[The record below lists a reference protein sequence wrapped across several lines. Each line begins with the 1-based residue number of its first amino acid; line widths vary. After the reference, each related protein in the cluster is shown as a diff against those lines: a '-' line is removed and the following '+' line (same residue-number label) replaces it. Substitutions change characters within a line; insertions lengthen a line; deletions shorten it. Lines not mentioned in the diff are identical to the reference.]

1 MNAGNSMPVTRGK
14 KKKPPGK
21 VYTLRE
27 LCSQRFPGNDQ
38 ADLVMSPSRLF
49 ASNSPGRP
57 GRPDELSSRMPSRL
71 EADSDVEGWLRNAF
85 AAQQVAVKEAL
96 TKHQNLML
104 EQLLGTMDGK
114 VSPSSVTMVPSTK
127 DLPPSPADHTP
138 TRSWECKPKILHP
151 VEPYPPPLP
160 TMPPLPNQLT
170 DQERLPSP
178 VNADSFQHSKGAG
191 EDRDATDSRKKAA
204 GLEIADGMTTVPLE
218 RNITIESRGLDAADA
233 SAARRASVS
242 GATGPAGK
250 KETTL
255 AFRKAEDFLES
266 MKMPFWHP
274 GRVVRTTQF
283 DAFICAVIM
292 LNTLVMA
299 FESQYLGLQ
308 RGYDLG
314 FEGFTLPASEEWPY
328 ADLGFY
334 MVDYVFGVIYLIE
347 ICIKICGLKMD
358 FFKDPWN
365 YFDSSLVLFWVIEKA
380 LSAYAVLDQ
389 GLLRVLRMGR
399 VLRLLRLVKTI
410 QGFDALYIM
419 TTAMQGSV
427 TVLFWSFVL
436 LMVVQTLIA
445 FTLNQALDPYF
456 RDKTKPVHQQHQVF
470 EYFGTAGRAMFTMF
484 ELTLANWPTAA
495 RILQENVTE
504 YYAIFSVAYKLIIGF
519 AAVGIIN
526 AVFMQ
531 ETFKVAA
538 SDDKL
543 MMRQKERD
551 RMLHTKKMRNLF
563 AAADESG
570 DGVLD
575 QDEFREIMTSPDIR
589 MWLAAQELP
598 IRDPDVLWKLLDDGD
613 AELTADELVHGVERL
628 KGTAKGIDLAA
639 FIMEHRNFQKRI
651 CDKLGIEESEGE
663 GDDDD

>member
-1 MNAGNSMPVTRGK
+1 MAAVSPAPARTTVKRAKPPKVFTLQQLCSRFGDDFTSANNSPTSPHFPRAHSSKSSREHASSATDFDRSRAPSATDLDRWLMNAF
-14 KKKPPGK
+14 
-21 VYTLRE
+21 E
-27 LCSQRFPGNDQ
+27 AQR
-38 ADLVMSPSRLF
+38 R
-49 ASNSPGRP
+49 
-57 GRPDELSSRMPSRL
+57 
-71 EADSDVEGWLRNAF
+71 
-85 AAQQVAVKEAL
+85 AVQEAL
-96 TKHQNLML
+96 TTHQNLMM
-104 EQLLGTMDGK
+104 QKLLGMSEQEIARASSSMPNTV
-114 VSPSSVTMVPSTK
+114 VSVPMPRSVT
-127 DLPPSPADHTP
+127 
-138 TRSWECKPKILHP
+138 PKLDQSKRKLHP
-151 VEPYPPPLP
+151 VEPQAPPLP
-160 TMPPLPNQLT
+160 PMPPLPNQLSE
-170 DQERLPSP
+170 DGAAAEADLGSGARLKPISP
-178 VNADSFQHSKGAG
+178 VSLHADS
-191 EDRDATDSRKKAA
+191 EDDLPIEPELSCQSQAPATPV
-204 GLEIADGMTTVPLE
+204 GH
-218 RNITIESRGLDAADA
+218 RN
-233 SAARRASVS
+233 SVS
-242 GATGPAGK
+242 GGAASRTENK
-250 KETTL
+250 L
-255 AFRKAEDFLES
+255 AFRRAEDLLDQL
-266 MKMPFWHP
+266 KMPFWHP
-274 GRVVRTTQF
+274 GRLVRTTQF

-314 FEGFTLPASEEWPY
+314 FPRFTLPASEEWPM
-328 ADLGFY
+328 ADLAFY
-334 MVDYVFGVIYLIE
+334 MMDYVFGVIYFIE
-347 ICIKICGLKMD
+347 IWIKIFGLKMR
-358 FFKDPWN
+358 FCQDPWN
-365 YFDSSLVLFWVIEKA
+365 YFDTSLVLFWIAEKV
-380 LSAYAVLDQ
+380 LSAYDAVLDQ

-445 FTLNQALDPYF
+445 FTLNQALDAYF
-456 RDKTKPVHQQHQVF
+456 KDKSKPVHQQHQVF
-470 EYFGTAGRAMFTMF
+470 EYFGTTGRAMFTMF

-504 YYAIFSVAYKLIIGF
+504 YYGVFSVAYKLVIGF

-551 RMLHTKKMRNLF
+551 RMLHTKKMRTLF

-570 DGVLD
+570 DGFLD
-575 QDEFREIMTSPDIR
+575 QEEFREIMTSPDIR
-589 MWLAAQELP
+589 TWLAAQELP

-613 AELTADELVHGVERL
+613 AELTADELVVGVERL

-639 FIMEHRNFQKRI
+639 FIMEQREFQEKV
-651 CDKLGIEESEGE
+651 CEKLGILEESKEEGE
-663 GDDDD
+663 NDG

>member
-1 MNAGNSMPVTRGK
+1 MLPTTRGK

-21 VYTLRE
+21 VYSLRE
-27 LCSQRFPGNDQ
+27 LCSQRFGDQ
-38 ADLVMSPSRLF
+38 PDLVMSPSRLMG
-49 ASNSPGRP
+49 STSQ
-57 GRPDELSSRMPSRL
+57 ELSPDARRMYSKL
-71 EADSDVEGWLRNAF
+71 DADGDLEGWLRKSL
-85 AAQQVAVKEAL
+85 AAQQVAVNEAL
-96 TKHQNLML
+96 TKHQNQML
-104 EQLLGTMDGK
+104 QQLLGTMDGK
-114 VSPSSVTMVPSTK
+114 VSPSSVTVSSTK
-127 DLPPSPADHTP
+127 DLQHFADPPAP
-138 TRSWECKPKILHP
+138 RSWECKPKVLHP

-178 VNADSFQHSKGAG
+178 LPSPVNAAQRKDGFQHLKKMDNEDLEKDRKTPG
-191 EDRDATDSRKKAA
+191 E
-204 GLEIADGMTTVPLE
+204 LELPDMTSVPLE
-218 RNITIESRGLDAADA
+218 RNITVESGAFGAGLA
-233 SAARRASVS
+233 SRRASAS
-242 GATGPAGK
+242 ATTGASK
-250 KETTL
+250 RETTL
-255 AFRKAEDFLES
+255 AFRKAEDLLDQL
-266 MKMPFWHP
+266 KMPFWHP

-283 DAFICAVIM
+283 DAFICAVIMM

-347 ICIKICGLKMD
+347 ICIKICGLKCS

-365 YFDSSLVLFWVIEKA
+365 YFDSSLVLFWIIEKA

-445 FTLNQALDPYF
+445 FTLNQALDSYF

-551 RMLHTKKMRNLF
+551 RMLHTKKMRTLF

-639 FIMEHRNFQKRI
+639 FIMEHRTFQQKI
-651 CDKLGIEESEGE
+651 CEKLGIEEEN
-663 GDDDD
+663 GDDDDD